1 MQEATYK
8 DAMRIADALNLDAD
22 AVWELIKGKKY
33 SEKAELELM
42 VCHIISQLSPEGM
55 DIV

>member
-22 AVWELIKGKKY
+22 AVWQLIKGKKY

-42 VCHIISQLSPEGM
+42 VCHIISQLSPEEM
-55 DIV
+55 DSL